1 MNLVKFSRIKKA
13 GETMATW
20 LAIIFIVAALILGL
34 IGGFLLA
41 RKYMMDYLK
50 KNPPINEEML
60 RMMMMQI
67 GSKPSQKKINQ
78 MMTMM
83 NKNMDQ
89 NMKSAKKRNS
99 QLIEAIFQIWKWPLF
114 IIKLIK
120 TNMFIKI
127 KVNKMTNRLR
137 NAIIHFV

>member
-60 RMMMMQI
+60 RMMMMQM
-67 GSKPSQKKINQ
+67 GQKPSQKKINQ

-89 NMKSAKKRNS
+89 NMKSAKSKL

-114 IIKLIK
+114 IIKLIRI
-120 TNMFIKI
+120 NMFIKI

>member
-1 MNLVKFSRIKKA
+1 
-13 GETMATW
+13 MATW

-34 IGGFLLA
+34 IGGFLLS

-60 RMMMMQI
+60 RMMMMQM
-67 GSKPSQKKINQ
+67 GQKPSQKKINQ

-89 NMKSAKKRNS
+89 NMKSAKK
-99 QLIEAIFQIWKWPLF
+99 
-114 IIKLIK
+114 
-120 TNMFIKI
+120 
-127 KVNKMTNRLR
+127 
-137 NAIIHFV
+137 

>member
-60 RMMMMQI
+60 RMMMMQM
-67 GSKPSQKKINQ
+67 GQKPSQKKINQ

-89 NMKSAKKRNS
+89 NMKSAKSKF
-99 QLIEAIFQIWKWPLF
+99 AIDRGYFPDMEWPLF